1 LKLSFIQEILL
12 AITIIGGINWL
23 LIGVFDFNLVSFIF
37 MENAIASRVIY
48 VLVGISAL
56 VTIALLFMWNR
67 DQFYDEI

>member
-1 LKLSFIQEILL
+1 MSFIQKILL

>member
-1 LKLSFIQEILL
+1 LSFIQKILL

>member
-1 LKLSFIQEILL
+1 MKLSIIQKILL
-12 AITIIGGINWL
+12 AVTIIGGINWL

-37 MENAIASRVIY
+37 MQNAIASRIIY